1 MWIKNKAK
9 KDFEYFLALKIE
21 KKDPINNTFRIGN
34 SKNTFLRAPIL
45 RADKPLSNEIFM
57 WRKNMDSKRKII
69 KF

>member
-1 MWIKNKAK
+1 MWIKNRAK

-34 SKNTFLRAPIL
+34 SKNTFLRSSIL

-57 WRKNMDSKRKII
+57 
-69 KF
+69 